1 MKKKIAVI
9 LAALLCCVA
18 MLSGV
23 QLEQRTGRP
32 DYLGG
37 REPEE
42 RHGRTDDEV

>member
-9 LAALLCCVA
+9 LAALL
-18 MLSGV
+18 MLCRNAVGV